1 MTIFEGLEGLQRLS
15 PGAAVSIGNFD
26 GIHRGHRRILD
37 EARRLRDAPPG
48 PLAEQFWQILRE
60 QARPAHLVEGPG
72 FSFGKGRGGNI
83 DRLREWCAADGVA
96 LHVIDPITVPLLD
109 LHVVPVSSSLVRWLL
124 VNGRARDAA

>member
-48 PLAEQFWQILRE
+48 PGAERAMAVAVVTFEPHPLTVLRPEKAPPRLTPPRLKRALLESAGVDDLVILPPTPELLDLTAEQF
-60 QARPAHLVEGPG
+60 
-72 FSFGKGRGGNI
+72 
-83 DRLREWCAADGVA
+83 
-96 LHVIDPITVPLLD
+96 
-109 LHVVPVSSSLVRWLL
+109 
-124 VNGRARDAA
+124 